1 MNQLEAAACDIQEA
15 WSYSIWKKKKD
26 QFKPALEKFSEVTKG
41 IVSGLLW

>member
-15 WSYSIWKKKKD
+15 WSYSIWKEKD